1 MTMFPLSHKTVFVL
15 DRSSYFAQPCNQPI
29 EYDVLKSKGSG
40 IIPAAPITKSLWT
53 CSIEALQEYLR
64 IVIDIYPREKQ
75 IRVVTG
81 SSFMNP
87 WNCPDVI
94 STILTKLS
102 LVGPPRQE
110 DDGFSVLHGLSA
122 AINSLREPTMQQLNR
137 MESLGQAVK
146 NRGRIILLT
155 NIKNQNQMDKL
166 EAYVQE
172 EISQLNLTETSDL
185 LPIHEC
191 ELVVV
196 HSVPLDHEIRLSD
209 RPLREVSPVLSSEL
223 TTSLSGRHLYNKL
236 VYLCCRH
243 YDLCS
248 TTVTGIPM
256 KEEQNASSSANYD
269 VELLHPAAAHDD
281 LFKSEHAE
289 GLVIPSKEG
298 LPIETAPLKWCT
310 PKSSVIE
317 LHNCSSAYRI
327 CPVDVNSRPSSCL
340 TNFLIGG
347 RAVMLEQPRKSGT
360 KVISHM
366 LAAHGGEIFLHS
378 IPSSR
383 SILED
388 PPSISEGCGGRVTDY
403 RITAFGEFMKE
414 NRLAP
419 STSGL
424 LERLDGKPSYTRALA
439 QLEKSSRFWPMV
451 ISETILFNIMDSVSP
466 LPQLMMKDTLTD
478 DETVVC
484 KRVILRIVGMETNN
498 EALPVPATG
507 TRGKG
512 PKREE
517 QYRQLWAEL
526 EALVRSYSDT
536 SPQHAKVLAC
546 LLECRKPQQ
555 PGAGDD
561 ASTHAQV
568 QLNRKL
574 PTPGGVKDAGKTEAD
589 QSWRELDRL
598 QHMTEREKQ
607 DFLQGEKQM
616 DAPPV
621 KKMKSEELLMRSG
634 GQTLLSMWNNRLRT
648 IHAKRSHDFDGWS
661 DTDSDGKARL
671 YIHLEEDNDQ
681 EQVAPNT
688 TTGKK

>member
-1 MTMFPLSHKTVFVL
+1 MFNPQLQRPSTRILSYNRVHIRHVAPLTAQQRASLPPMTVPL
-15 DRSSYFAQPCNQPI
+15 
-29 EYDVLKSKGSG
+29 
-40 IIPAAPITKSLWT
+40 
-53 CSIEALQEYLR
+53 LQQQQCGL
-64 IVIDIYPREKQ
+64 
-75 IRVVTG
+75 TG
-81 SSFMNP
+81 RP
-87 WNCPDVI
+87 V
-94 STILTKLS
+94 KLS
-102 LVGPPRQE
+102 KPHTSSDSFLPNQLLCLL
-110 DDGFSVLHGLSA
+110 DDNQGNGVDISVSRRGLP
-122 AINSLREPTMQQLNR
+122 L
-137 MESLGQAVK
+137 
-146 NRGRIILLT
+146 
-155 NIKNQNQMDKL
+155 
-166 EAYVQE
+166 
-172 EISQLNLTETSDL
+172 
-185 LPIHEC
+185 HEC

-196 HSVPLDHEIRLSD
+196 HSIPLDQEIRLND
-209 RPLREVSPVLSSEL
+209 RPLKELGPVLRSEL

-310 PKSSVIE
+310 PKSSVVE
-317 LHNCSSAYRI
+317 LHNCSAAYRI

-424 LERLDGKPSYTRALA
+424 LKRLEGAPSYAKA
-439 QLEKSSRFWPMV
+439 IDHLEKSSRFWPMV
-451 ISETILFNIMDSVSP
+451 ISETILFNIINSVTP
-466 LPQLMMKDTLTD
+466 LPQLMMKETLTE
-478 DETVVC
+478 DEVIEC
-484 KRVILRIVGMETNN
+484 KRVIYRIVGMETNN
-498 EALPVPATG
+498 EALPVPAAG
-507 TRGKG
+507 ARGKG
-512 PKREE
+512 SKRDE

-536 SPQHAKVLAC
+536 SSQHAKVLAC
-546 LLECRKPQQ
+546 LQECRKPPQ

-561 ASTHAQV
+561 VTAHAQV
-568 QLNRKL
+568 TLNRKL
-574 PTPGGVKDAGKTEAD
+574 STPGQGAGAKDVGKVGGAEVE
-589 QSWRELDRL
+589 QGWRELDRL

-607 DFLQGEKQM
+607 DFLQGEKQT
-616 DAPPV
+616 DAPPP
-621 KKMKSEELLMRSG
+621 KKMKSEDLLMRSG

-648 IHAKRSHDFDGWS
+648 IHAKRAHEFDGRV
-661 DTDSDGKARL
+661 DVDSDGKAKL
-671 YIHLEEDNDQ
+671 YIHLEEINDQ
-681 EQVAPNT
+681 EQIAPT
-688 TTGKK
+688 STSAKKG